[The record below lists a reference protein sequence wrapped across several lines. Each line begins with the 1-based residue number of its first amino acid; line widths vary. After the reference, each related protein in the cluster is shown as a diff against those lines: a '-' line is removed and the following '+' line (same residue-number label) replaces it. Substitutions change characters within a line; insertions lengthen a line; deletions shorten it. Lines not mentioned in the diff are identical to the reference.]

1 MEIKQLNKVIQS
13 DLKHSKSHGLEVFIE
28 EVTKAQKFNAK
39 QPQIRRNGEEYRRQF
54 VTVYFSYV
62 TENRLRAHI
71 IRNFD
76 TRVEDRSLV
85 RLWIPEAGHRLY
97 ANYKDGYQVNGG
109 GYNKSFHILEAMVF
123 QAKKH
128 IDVNKGVGHWQ
139 DFIKAEVIS

>member
-1 MEIKQLNKVIQS
+1 MEIKQLNKMILA
-13 DLKHSKSHGLEVFIE
+13 DIKHRKSHGLEVFIDE
-28 EVTKAQKFNAK
+28 IEKAQEFNAK
-39 QPQIRRNGEEYRRQF
+39 QPQVRRNGEEYRRQF
-54 VTVYFSYV
+54 VMVYFSYV

-76 TRVEDRSLV
+76 TNVSFHLAK
-85 RLWIPEAGHRLY
+85 LWIPEAGHRLY
-97 ANYKDGYQVNGG
+97 GNYKDGYQANGG